1 MFDIAMSCG
10 FKKDGVLTDKAWDFL
25 AEKAGKKALDDIVN
39 IARDCSKEYI
49 IRGLNGREWDEES
62 EEDEQWTYI
71 EYKKIQDLQK
81 KKNILLSGIVD
92 KICSPDIIV
101 H

>member
-25 AEKAGKKALDDIVN
+25 AEYSGKKQGK
-39 IARDCSKEYI
+39 REYRI
-49 IRGLNGREWDEES
+49 IME
-62 EEDEQWTYI
+62 TI
-71 EYKKIQDLQK
+71 KKF
-81 KKNILLSGIVD
+81 NETT
-92 KICSPDIIV
+92 